1 MDVYVKI
8 KTVYGK
14 ELAYPDC
21 VASGMFC
28 AIARTETLTPY
39 VLDKIKQLG
48 YRVNVRHE
56 SALAEA
62 LAEKRVIA

>member
-21 VASGMFC
+21 VASSMFA

-39 VLDKIKQLG
+39 VLDKIKALG
-48 YRVNVRHE
+48 FRVNCRHE
-56 SALAEA
+56 SALAESLHA
-62 LAEKRVIA
+62 KRVTA